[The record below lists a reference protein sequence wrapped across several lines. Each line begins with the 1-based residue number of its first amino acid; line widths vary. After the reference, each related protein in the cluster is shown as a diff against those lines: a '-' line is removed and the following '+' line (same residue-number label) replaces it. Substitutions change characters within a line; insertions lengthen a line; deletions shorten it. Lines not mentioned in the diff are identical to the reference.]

1 MAVPWKLLLLLS
13 AGFDPNH
20 NKTIRDLFI
29 FRKLQKKTNQ
39 IDTKMAQSRAINQQ
53 DKSIL

>member
-13 AGFDPNH
+13 ADFDPNH

-29 FRKLQKKTNQ
+29 FHKLQKKTNQ
-39 IDTKMAQSRAINQQ
+39 IGAKMAQSRR
-53 DKSIL
+53 D